1 MIVTALDPSQLS
13 LVSLTCILILE
24 HIMEVNVTSCQ
35 FWQHPFF
42 WCLYGIRT
50 HMRFPLNWQPQKRI
64 PNLRKLENEADFSVG
79 GYEDVIFFVFPKPRF
94 VSVMSFLVDVSSLGL
109 SSQEGWI
116 LGAKHLGSV
125 VSA

>member
-1 MIVTALDPSQLS
+1 MKLIS
-13 LVSLTCILILE
+13 LLV
-24 HIMEVNVTSCQ
+24 
-35 FWQHPFF
+35 
-42 WCLYGIRT
+42 G
-50 HMRFPLNWQPQKRI
+50 MRMLF
-64 PNLRKLENEADFSVG
+64 
-79 GYEDVIFFVFPKPRF
+79 FFVFPKPRF